1 MGKDRFSN
9 QKKSNY
15 SKEFRWG
22 NNHYTPS
29 VKCNLVFT
37 KHQKVFIEELL
48 QNHKE
53 ELNSWEKDFLIV
65 LSNSATYSERQKDT
79 LQRIVKI
86 LSKNG
91 KKR

>member
-22 NNHYTPS
+22 NNSYTPS

-37 KHQKVFIEELL
+37 REQRVFIGQILETYRE
-48 QNHKE
+48 Q
-53 ELNSWEKDFLIV
+53 LNSWEKDFLIV
-65 LSNSATYSERQKDT
+65 LFHSATYSQRQKDT
-79 LQRIVKI
+79 LSKI
-86 LSKNG
+86 IKQLNTKL
-91 KKR
+91 K

>member
-22 NNHYTPS
+22 NIEYTPS

-37 KHQKVFIEELL
+37 KQQKTFISELL
-48 QNHKE
+48 EFHKE
-53 ELNSWEKDFLIV
+53 QLNSWERDFLIV
-65 LSNSATYSERQKDT
+65 LFHSATYSERQKDT
-79 LQRIVKI
+79 LAKLVKKI
-86 LSKNG
+86 
-91 KKR
+91 KKS